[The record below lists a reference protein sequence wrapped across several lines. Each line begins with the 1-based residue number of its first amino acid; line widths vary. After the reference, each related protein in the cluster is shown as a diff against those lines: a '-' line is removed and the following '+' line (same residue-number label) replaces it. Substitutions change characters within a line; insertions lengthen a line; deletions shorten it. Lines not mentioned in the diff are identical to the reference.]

1 MDEPTSVLTPQEVSD
16 LFVTLKKLSDDGCA
30 ILYISH
36 KLEEVREIC
45 SEATILRG
53 GKLVQSCIPQDH
65 SQKELAEMMI
75 GKKLTELARSNIS
88 VGSDIFSIKN
98 LSRKSDDM
106 YGVHLHDISLTMK
119 QGSIVGIAGVAGNG
133 QDELMELL
141 IGEKSS
147 FNNILTFDG
156 EDIGSMNS
164 HERRQL
170 SMFFVPEERLGHG
183 AVPDMTLDENMLL
196 SRPESEGMTSNG
208 VIDWKAVTS
217 FSDQVI
223 SDFDVQT
230 PSSRMLAKSLSGGN
244 LQKFMVG
251 RELIRKPKLIIVAQ
265 PTWGVD
271 AGSANN
277 IHQSLISLADQG
289 SAVLIISQDLDEI
302 LSLCEQ
308 IHVISEGRLS
318 DAVDMKKDGL
328 EKISQLMVGGE
339 RQ

>member
-1 MDEPTSVLTPQEVSD
+1 
-16 LFVTLKKLSDDGCA
+16 
-30 ILYISH
+30 
-36 KLEEVREIC
+36 
-45 SEATILRG
+45 
-53 GKLVQSCIPQDH
+53 
-65 SQKELAEMMI
+65 
-75 GKKLTELARSNIS
+75 
-88 VGSDIFSIKN
+88 
-98 LSRKSDDM
+98 
-106 YGVHLHDISLTMK
+106 
-119 QGSIVGIAGVAGNG
+119 
-133 QDELMELL
+133 
-141 IGEKSS
+141 
-147 FNNILTFDG
+147 
-156 EDIGSMNS
+156 
-164 HERRQL
+164 
-170 SMFFVPEERLGHG
+170 
-183 AVPDMTLDENMLL
+183 
-196 SRPESEGMTSNG
+196 
-208 VIDWKAVTS
+208 
-217 FSDQVI
+217 
-223 SDFDVQT
+223 QT